1 MNNVNVINNVKE
13 KINVLVNNVNGDIQI
28 VINLKDNDINLLELK
43 PGETFIKNNT
53 EYIVLEQLSDGKT
66 VVIRKYLLEDEMEFD
81 SDNNNWKTSSLREK
95 LNNDVDGYLKEVEDT
110 FGKDKI
116 VTHTV
121 DLLSLDGLDDYGVS
135 NDKVSLLTI
144 DQYRKYRKYLGDLNN
159 WWWLITPDSTTP
171 SGSNTSFVQCVD
183 SGGDVYYDRCYCG
196 EGVRPFFIVQS

>member
-159 WWWLITPDSTTP
+159 WWWLITPDSTP
-171 SGSNTSFVQCVD
+171 SGSNASYVLCVD
-183 SGGDVYYDRCYCG
+183 SDGDVSYDRCCCDG
-196 EGVRPFFIVQS
+196 GVRPFFIVQS

>member
-13 KINVLVNNVNGDIQI
+13 KINVLVNNINGDIQI
-28 VINLKDNDINLLELK
+28 VIDLKDNNINLLELK

-66 VVIRKYLLEDEMEFD
+66 AVIRKYLLEDEMEFD
-81 SDNNNWKTSSLREK
+81 FDNNNWKTSSLREK

-171 SGSNTSFVQCVD
+171 SGSNTSCVQCVD
-183 SGGDVYYDRCYCG
+183 SGGGVFYGRCCFDG
-196 EGVRPFFIVQS
+196 GVRPFFIVQS